1 MHPSLRAYMAGVAF
15 PTMIIPFVILL
26 VSMDHSTVR
35 PFHLQDV
42 VFFPVGLVPTA
53 WGLWNVLYVR
63 LRRQA
68 NMPIG
73 LFGMALLLP
82 LGSAGYAIQ
91 LALGKMLWTPELLM
105 FGLPLAIALYYL
117 AWKHIVHRLNELV
130 GLG

>member
-1 MHPSLRAYMAGVAF
+1 MAGIAL
-15 PTMIIPFVILL
+15 PTMVIPFVIGL

-53 WGLWNVLYVR
+53 WGLWNVLYLR
-63 LRRQA
+63 LRRYA
-68 NMPIG
+68 NIPIG

-82 LGSAGYAIQ
+82 LGAAAYSIQ
-91 LALGKMLWTPELLM
+91 LTLGKMLWTPDVLM
-105 FGLPLAIALYYL
+105 VGLPIAIALYYL
-117 AWKHIVHRLNELV
+117 AWRHIVHRFNELL